1 MVFLKIS
8 QNSQKNTCVKVSCNK
23 VAGLRHRCFPVNF
36 EKFSRI
42 PFFRTPLVAAG
53 HDLKVPIPLCMTF
66 LIFVILSI
74 WYIFVIKNRQYY
86 QNRERLDYLL
96 MLLYLLVHIEAR
108 YIDIHTSDFF
118 RRIYLWSYHCLHKK
132 AVSFFWKYT
141 LTALYCLLK
150 LPIAF
155 RGTFGNLR
163 ICFCSIWF

>member
-36 EKFSRI
+36 EKFSRT

-53 HDLKVPIPLCMTF
+53 HDPKVPIPLCMTF

-74 WYIFVIKNRQYY
+74 WYIFILKNRQYY
-86 QNRERLDYLL
+86 ENRERLDYLL

-108 YIDIHTSDFF
+108 YIDIHTFDFF

-132 AVSFFWKYT
+132 QSHFSEN
-141 LTALYCLLK
+141 
-150 LPIAF
+150 IH
-155 RGTFGNLR
+155 
-163 ICFCSIWF
+163 